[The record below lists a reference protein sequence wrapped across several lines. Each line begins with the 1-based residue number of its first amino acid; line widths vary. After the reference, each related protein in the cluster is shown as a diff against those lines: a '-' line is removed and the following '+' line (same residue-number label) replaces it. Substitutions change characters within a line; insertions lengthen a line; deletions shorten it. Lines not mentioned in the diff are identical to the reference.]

1 MIKQEIIVVQYTED
15 RSCLTQFRMGEMF
28 VKGDS
33 PRDRKLAAKWYL
45 ASAKQGYRKSQRRL
59 GTMYAL
65 GYGMPKNF
73 IKAYAWFKISAAQQ
87 SPKALSN
94 LRKLEAHMT
103 TEQVYYARKLSKQY
117 YETFVAPFTH

>member
-1 MIKQEIIVVQYTED
+1 
-15 RSCLTQFRMGEMF
+15 MGEMF

-45 ASAKQGYRKSQRRL
+45 ASAKRGYRKSQRRL

-65 GYGMPKNF
+65 GYGMPKNY
-73 IKAYAWFKISAAQQ
+73 IKAYAWWKISAAQQ

-94 LRKLEAHMT
+94 LKKLEVHMT
-103 TEQVYYARKLSKQY
+103 TEQINYGKKLSKQY
-117 YETFVAPFTH
+117 YETFVVPFTH